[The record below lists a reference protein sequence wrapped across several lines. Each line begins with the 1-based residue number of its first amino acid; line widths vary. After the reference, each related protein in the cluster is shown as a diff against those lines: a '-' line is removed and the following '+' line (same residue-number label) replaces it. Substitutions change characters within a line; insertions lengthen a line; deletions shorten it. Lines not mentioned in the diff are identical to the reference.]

1 MNARTYTRINEDFL
15 DDHQIDVRNDIDI
28 YEEVEKDV
36 LNLLADKD
44 VAINLCEL
52 PDSYYRVLEKDDL
65 EDLIVKCVLKYGNDC
80 NLNWIDVSQI
90 TNMNDL
96 FHHSYFHGD
105 ISRWNVHNVVTM
117 EHMFDNSDFDG
128 NISQWD
134 VRNVK
139 MFNYTFKDSQFTGN
153 ISNWITVSAWQMDG
167 MFMGINESFNSDLSS
182 WKTGTVYSM
191 KNMFRNSNYDRDIS

>member
-1 MNARTYTRINEDFL
+1 MNTRTYTRINEDFL
-15 DDHQIDVRNDIDI
+15 DDHQIDVQDNVDI
-28 YEEVEKDV
+28 YEIVQNEVEAL
-36 LNLLADKD
+36 LNDEYVSID
-44 VAINLCEL
+44 LCEL
-52 PDSYYRVLEKDDL
+52 PDAYYKVTDKDELEQ
-65 EDLIVKCVLKYGNDC
+65 LIIKCALKYGNDC

-105 ISRWNVHNVVTM
+105 ISRWDVHNVVTM

-139 MFNYTFKDSQFTGN
+139 MFNYMFKDSQFTGN
-153 ISNWITVSAWQMDG
+153 ISNWRTISAW
-167 MFMGINESFNSDLSS
+167 
-182 WKTGTVYSM
+182 
-191 KNMFRNSNYDRDIS
+191 